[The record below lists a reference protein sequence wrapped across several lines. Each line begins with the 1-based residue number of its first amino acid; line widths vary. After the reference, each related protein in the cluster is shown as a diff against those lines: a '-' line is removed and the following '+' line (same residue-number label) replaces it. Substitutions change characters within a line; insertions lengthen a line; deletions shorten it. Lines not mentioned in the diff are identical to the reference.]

1 MAMQTINIG
10 GQQYVPGSPEAQA
23 AQNAYTVQQTGVGG
37 TAAGT
42 GEANYLNEL
51 SPSLM
56 GLYSAVGLGGS
67 SGYGAGAI
75 PGSVAYP
82 TSGGGSGGG
91 SVSLAMP
98 GSVTAPSDVSS
109 SGLTS
114 GETSTYNPTATIAP
128 LNLAAS
134 DNAAFANAKD
144 EAGQT
149 AAASMR
155 GLTQALAAR
164 GMGGAGYEGGQIG
177 NVLATA
183 ADTTGQAT
191 RAKAIEDAN
200 LTAEGN
206 VANLGAQVT
215 QRGQDIGAQ
224 QGAASRAL
232 AGKEAAF
239 SGDIA
244 QRQQTLSAAEEDA
257 NRQAEAASTA
267 YGGSISQ
274 EEAAANRAAQAAST
288 AYGGAVTQRQQDIGA
303 AESAAELAQRQ
314 AQLKSTNTLA
324 ILQSVLGGG
333 RGGAYAY

>member
-67 SGYGAGAI
+67 SGYGAGAV
-75 PGSVAYP
+75 PGRVAYP
-82 TSGGGSGGG
+82 TSGGGG
-91 SVSLAMP
+91 STASLAMP

-114 GETSTYNPTATIAP
+114 GEQGTYNPTATIAP

-144 EAGQT
+144 QAGQT
-149 AAASMR
+149 AQASMT
-155 GLTQALAAR
+155 GLQQALAAR
-164 GMGGAGYEGGQIG
+164 GMGGAGYEAGQIG
-177 NVLATA
+177 NTLATA
-183 ADTTGQAT
+183 ANQIGAAG
-191 RAKAIEDAN
+191 RAQAIEDAN

-206 VANLGAQVT
+206 VANLGAQVS

-232 AGKEAAF
+232 AGQEAAY

-274 EEAAANRAAQAAST
+274 EEAAANRAASAANS
-288 AYGGAVTQRQQDIGA
+288 AYGGAVTQRQQDISA
-303 AESAAELAQRQ
+303 AEQAAELAQQQ